1 MLSTNSNS
9 QTFKTNFLFWSFL
22 VSLTPLYKFRTSK
35 LFANPSTST
44 SNPVETGSTSLSDA
58 KDINA
63 QYSSILLA
71 TESDPLAIHFM
82 HFCSDSR
89 KLLTASS
96 YHTCLL
102 HFSRREINLET
113 AVSYFNHSVLFLAKN
128 RFLVI
133 EIYHC
138 NKKSD
143 HSVVDII
150 KPGTNSY
157 HCRLPH
163 IILTLQY
170 GCNGRIPI
178 CLFILSTFVLTYP
191 TVVNINVV

>member
-9 QTFKTNFLFWSFL
+9 QTFKTNFLFWPFL

-113 AVSYFNHSVLFLAKN
+113 AVSYFDHSVLFLESFSSH
-128 RFLVI
+128 R
-133 EIYHC
+133 
-138 NKKSD
+138 
-143 HSVVDII
+143 
-150 KPGTNSY
+150 
-157 HCRLPH
+157 
-163 IILTLQY
+163 
-170 GCNGRIPI
+170 
-178 CLFILSTFVLTYP
+178 
-191 TVVNINVV
+191 NISL